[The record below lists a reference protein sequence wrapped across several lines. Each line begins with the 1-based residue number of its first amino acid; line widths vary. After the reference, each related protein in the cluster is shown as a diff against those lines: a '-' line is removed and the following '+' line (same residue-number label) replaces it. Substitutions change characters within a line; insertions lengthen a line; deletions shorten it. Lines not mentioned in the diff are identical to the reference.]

1 MLAKSLMKV
10 KQDFV
15 KLRQDMYRIPSM
27 IEEVEGEED
36 NFGSS
41 VNNSKNNSVLEKID
55 SKESNDKNWVEE
67 KDFEV
72 PDKLKPTE
80 RDGTTIKKKKEEVV
94 GVLAQINAATNLI
107 NQVVNKSPNKGVSL
121 KAEPLEKEELKK
133 KESVENPFNKDKKGI
148 SGLAESSLPS
158 WAQNS
163 ESDASNS
170 INKPESK

>member
-1 MLAKSLMKV
+1 
-10 KQDFV
+10 
-15 KLRQDMYRIPSM
+15 MYRIPSM

-94 GVLAQINAATNLI
+94 GVLA
-107 NQVVNKSPNKGVSL
+107 
-121 KAEPLEKEELKK
+121 
-133 KESVENPFNKDKKGI
+133 
-148 SGLAESSLPS
+148 
-158 WAQNS
+158 
-163 ESDASNS
+163 
-170 INKPESK
+170 